1 MLIGESFEKVL
12 GEFFRVLIEGV
23 FPKFSLS
30 FTLVDGMSGP
40 IQHFSNALRSK
51 ITHLEWL
58 SVQLATDQGQSFLS
72 TIFLHSC
79 FRYLFVKTLKNIAPG
94 P

>member
-1 MLIGESFEKVL
+1 MK
-12 GEFFRVLIEGV
+12 V

-58 SVQLATDQGQSFLS
+58 SVQLATDQGQSFFRVFAKFFRV
-72 TIFLHSC
+72 FL
-79 FRYLFVKTLKNIAPG
+79 VKL
-94 P
+94 